1 MSPPWVLPNEKKNTD
16 FPVVT
21 RTFPGVNGD
30 NRIVEDVSRHE
41 RRTTKKSL
49 ADLSIHALRE
59 SEWLKKIRCVS
70 VKWSYGLLPSGLGV
84 HTIPVPMELKTLVGP
99 APVGAP
105 TGAKVIFFCLR
116 RANKVMLRLGVAI
129 DNSTLGMP
137 IHGYRLTRHT
147 ATIRQGS
154 SF

>member
-1 MSPPWVLPNEKKNTD
+1 MACCLQ
-16 FPVVT
+16 
-21 RTFPGVNGD
+21 
-30 NRIVEDVSRHE
+30 
-41 RRTTKKSL
+41 
-49 ADLSIHALRE
+49 
-59 SEWLKKIRCVS
+59 
-70 VKWSYGLLPSGLGV
+70 GLGV

-105 TGAKVIFFCLR
+105 TGAKVRFFCLR

-129 DNSTLGMP
+129 DNSTIGMP

-154 SF
+154 SSLIAALSNTGITDV